1 MGSTGV
7 SADVQSRVDRYWNTA
22 NENLIASR
30 TGSCRKE
37 VRTGTGTT
45 IISVK
50 CHQGSGAGDSE
61 RYVSTWSKNAS
72 DLTCIVA
79 MGA

>member
-1 MGSTGV
+1 MGSARV
-7 SADVQSRVDRYWNTA
+7 SANIQSRVDRYGNTA

-37 VRTGTGTT
+37 IGTGTGTT
-45 IISVK
+45 VVSVK
-50 CHQGSGAGDSE
+50 RHQGSGTGDSE
-61 RYVSTWSKNAS
+61 RHVSTWSKDAS

-79 MGA
+79 MST